1 MWLPQKLVFSVFF
14 ISWKIRNNNGWFGG
28 NYPPISG
35 NLHISRYFRCQSH
48 PIFGGLFSANQ
59 SRSLR
64 NACFA
69 FAMLAGIDA
78 LLKEAWCFLGCG
90 RVIDVLLV
98 KEMIRWSKKRV
109 PCNVFWYWLLLYWNN
124 ICLYST
130 ILYRLSCLLIK
141 FLWQSCY
148 QNQPITLIG
157 VKTC

>member
-1 MWLPQKLVFSVFF
+1 MWLPQKLVFSLFF

-98 KEMIRWSKKRV
+98 KEMIRWSKKG
-109 PCNVFWYWLLLYWNN
+109 
-124 ICLYST
+124 CLAMFFDIGCYCT
-130 ILYRLSCLLIK
+130 GIIFVCTV
-141 FLWQSCY
+141 QSCTDY
-148 QNQPITLIG
+148 RVCWSNSCDNHAIRISQLRS
-157 VKTC
+157 